1 MLACVVVGPERAD
14 STSRTENDGRWE
26 GKEKLEGPMTCQ
38 AAGLVLVGTYYLLD
52 PFLLHRVKQM

>member
-1 MLACVVVGPERAD
+1 MVVGPERAD
-14 STSRTENDGRWE
+14 SSSRTENDGRWE
-26 GKEKLEGPMTCQ
+26 EKEKLEGPMTCQ